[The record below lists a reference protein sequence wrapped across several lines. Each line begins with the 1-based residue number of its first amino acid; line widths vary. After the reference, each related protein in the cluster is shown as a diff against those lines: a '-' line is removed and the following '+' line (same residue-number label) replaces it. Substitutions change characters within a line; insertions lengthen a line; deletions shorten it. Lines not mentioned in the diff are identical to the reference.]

1 MSLNRREL
9 LKGLAVAPI
18 FGASIVKFEEDPFE
32 GLIEGTISD
41 ERVLE
46 ILQDPIGN
54 EATVDEIRRIYRDLL
69 VVPIPAAISVLVMI
83 SERLLRSEEWT
94 KKSNK
99 MFKLLTSPEAD
110 RVRIRL
116 EPHMPWPKDFR

>member
-1 MSLNRREL
+1 MFSNRRNF
-9 LKGLAVAPI
+9 LKSLAVAPI

-69 VVPIPAAISVLVMI
+69 VVFASGPDPS
-83 SERLLRSEEWT
+83 
-94 KKSNK
+94 SNICIGHDK
-99 MFKLLTSPEAD
+99 
-110 RVRIRL
+110 
-116 EPHMPWPKDFR
+116 